1 MDIAATTLIEDLLGI
16 WTQPF
21 NESASTFGMP
31 VLSYPKMMASAFL
44 IICRVGEIRTVVSR

>member
-21 NESASTFGMP
+21 GDAG
-31 VLSYPKMMASAFL
+31 A
-44 IICRVGEIRTVVSR
+44 IVSEDDGVCILDHM